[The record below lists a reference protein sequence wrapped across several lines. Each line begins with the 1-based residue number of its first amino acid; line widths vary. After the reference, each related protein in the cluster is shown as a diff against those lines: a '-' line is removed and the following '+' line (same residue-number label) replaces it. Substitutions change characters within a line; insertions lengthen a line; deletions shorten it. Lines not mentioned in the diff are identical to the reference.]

1 MKYEVPEDYKKKY
14 IKTDQYLEYKEIY
27 IPIIEI
33 KGVSSNYIYIVNKN
47 KMGKIQ
53 KRKESFKIVINDFYN
68 NDKLIE
74 KFMNEKV
81 SGLDITG
88 QERKNH
94 LLESVNIFIQEYI
107 RFNEE
112 NIECYKIIKNKN
124 VENL

>member
-1 MKYEVPEDYKKKY
+1 M
-14 IKTDQYLEYKEIY
+14 Q
-27 IPIIEI
+27 
-33 KGVSSNYIYIVNKN
+33 KN
-47 KMGKIQ
+47 
-53 KRKESFKIVINDFYN
+53 KESFKIVINDFYN

-107 RFNEE
+107 RFYEE
-112 NIECYKIIKNKN
+112 NIECYKIINNK
-124 VENL
+124 VKIK